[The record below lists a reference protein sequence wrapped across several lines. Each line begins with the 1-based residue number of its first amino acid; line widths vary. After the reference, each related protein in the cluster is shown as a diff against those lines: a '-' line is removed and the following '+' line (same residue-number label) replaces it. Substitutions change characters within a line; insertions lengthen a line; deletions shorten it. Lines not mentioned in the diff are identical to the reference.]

1 MAGTHNRD
9 DRGDSPDVPRGG
21 SSNDPLAHG
30 VGDAGRDNAVGA
42 AADLGAVPGRR
53 GDDHRDRDGAS
64 AVVPLRPAPLA
75 PSVQRI
81 PGSIVKAI
89 CQIQATVEA
98 VKKSQKNK
106 HGDYMFASTDDIY
119 AAVTRKMGEVGLI
132 CMALEDC
139 TEIKRVD
146 KGGQTAQWMHAE
158 FSFVLATETDT
169 WSDARAKRTLYIQVL
184 GPQTFQAAQ
193 SYAEKAYLRS
203 LFKLPTGDM
212 DLDSMPQAETEE
224 EQNDLLAPR
233 KRKSSSAAKKDG
245 TTDIFND
252 IRGAISGADGPADL
266 HLIKKQHWSVWQA
279 MPTRWLQ
286 ILDAEFEDKLLEF
299 DSQDLP
305 QE

>member
-1 MAGTHNRD
+1 MAGNPNSAD
-9 DRGDSPDVPRGG
+9 SGNAPGDGRGG
-21 SSNDPLAHG
+21 AGDGALAHG
-30 VGDAGRDNAVGA
+30 VNDAGSGLDNRVNLGDGDRGSVGA
-42 AADLGAVPGRR
+42 DR
-53 GDDHRDRDGAS
+53 GGERGN
-64 AVVPLRPAPLA
+64 AVVPLRPASLA
-75 PSVQRI
+75 PRVQRI

-98 VKKSQKNK
+98 VKKSQRNQ
-106 HGDYMFASTDDIY
+106 HGGYQFASTDDIY
-119 AAVTRKMGEVGLI
+119 AAVTRKMGEVGLVLL
-132 CMALEDC
+132 ALEDC
-139 TEIKRVD
+139 AEIKRVEKD
-146 KGGQTAQWMHAE
+146 GKTAQWMHAE

-169 WSDARAKRTLYIQVL
+169 WSDARAKRTLYIQVT

-193 SYAEKAYLRS
+193 SYAEKAYIRS
-203 LFKLPTGDM
+203 LFKLPTGDL
-212 DLDSMPQAETEE
+212 DLDSMPQADTEE

-286 ILDAEFEDKLLEF
+286 ILDAEFEDKLAEF
-299 DSQDLP
+299 DSPDLS